1 MNPPTG
7 NHSEFPREYWFTR
20 RLHRPWE
27 QGWGLYHSYGVSL
40 KGQET
45 RGAQGMRWEMGHFK
59 NDKKR
64 EKSCEVAALL
74 EAEFSEEEMLCCQLM
89 PRAQSC
95 VNRLL

>member
-45 RGAQGMRWEMGHFK
+45 GELREMGHFK
-59 NDKKR
+59 RTKER
-64 EKSCEVAALL
+64 EKL
-74 EAEFSEEEMLCCQLM
+74 
-89 PRAQSC
+89 
-95 VNRLL
+95 